1 MFHGAGVLPAHLV
14 VGDPAVLRG
23 GLAVLGEFGLVVD
36 GAGGVVV
43 FDPADV
49 PQMPHVHV
57 QPVHSEA
64 GGDDAVQLVGVAL
77 GVEQAVAQGGGVKYA
92 CLAACDD
99 NDGFAVNSAP
109 ALGARAAWAAV
120 GGGCSGVHNEM
131 WRWR

>member
-1 MFHGAGVLPAHLV
+1 MFHGTGVLPAHLV
-14 VGDPAVLRG
+14 VGNPAVLRG

-57 QPVHSEA
+57 HALNGEA

-77 GVEQAVAQGGGVKYA
+77 GVEQAVAQGGGVKG
-92 CLAACDD
+92 LR
-99 NDGFAVNSAP
+99 
-109 ALGARAAWAAV
+109 LR
-120 GGGCSGVHNEM
+120 
-131 WRWR
+131 